1 MNTPALLKAQSL
13 VRAGD
18 IIGAEFALVSLAETE
33 GDHALVLALD
43 DLPPSDLLAIIREY
57 DVSKES
63 VVNLLVT
70 PEQFARAVVLEKR
83 YNDVSREHLR
93 GMINSVIFREGCNT
107 GEFLQAIGDLDGGCD
122 ALVDYLSDKAERVEH
137 FYQYATFDLFKH
149 GDDSKTD
156 DDDDY
161 ALTPEPDEHPRLS
174 LEEVNDHDWMEL
186 TWTLRYATPD
196 LFTEVLFMLR
206 ARWRDSVR
214 LEALAQEA
222 LNASAK
228 AAATEEGSA
237 EVLGEESAL

>member
-13 VRAGD
+13 VRTGD

-63 VVNLLVT
+63 VVNMLVT
-70 PEQFARAVVLEKR
+70 PEQFARAVVLESR
-83 YNDVSREHLR
+83 YNDVSHEHLR
-93 GMINSVIFREGCNT
+93 GMINSVIFREGRDT
-107 GEFLQAIGDLDGGCD
+107 GEFLQAIGELDGGCD

-137 FYQYATFDLFKH
+137 FFQYSTFDLFKY
-149 GDDSKTD
+149 GNESKTTLV
-156 DDDDY
+156 DY
-161 ALTPEPDEHPRLS
+161 DLAPDPDEHPRLS
-174 LEEVNDHDWMEL
+174 LDEVNDHDWMEL
-186 TWTLRYATPD
+186 TWTLRYVTPD

-222 LNASAK
+222 LNAK
-228 AAATEEGSA
+228 GAADEEGAA

>member
-18 IIGAEFALVSLAETE
+18 IVGAEHALVALAEAE

-70 PEQFARAVVLEKR
+70 PEQFARAVVLERR
-83 YNDVSREHLR
+83 YNDLSHEHLR
-93 GMINSVIFREGCNT
+93 GMINSIIFREGCDA
-107 GEFLQAIGDLDGGCD
+107 GEFLHAIGDIDGGCD

-137 FYQYATFDLFKH
+137 FFQYSTFDLFKY
-149 GDDSKTD
+149 GDESKTELV
-156 DDDDY
+156 DY
-161 ALTPEPDEHPRLS
+161 DLAADPDEHPRLS
-174 LEEVNDHDWMEL
+174 HEEVNDHDWMEL
-186 TWTLRYATPD
+186 TWTLRYVTPD

-206 ARWRDSVR
+206 ARWRDSLRVA
-214 LEALAQEA
+214 ALAEAA
-222 LNASAK
+222 LNAKDSEEEK
-228 AAATEEGSA
+228 APA
-237 EVLGEESAL
+237 VMLGEESAL